1 MAICWMLFQ
10 EIRNSSV
17 ARPMDLND
25 IETSIEKM
33 VAETVVSLI
42 VPLSLQNLSV
52 YALKLINIPT
62 QLEFTCAKLKMK
74 LSEQCEKS
82 IQGNNKDTIT
92 TFIGVVM
99 VSLLST
105 MNRFRTLFFCFHF

>member
-1 MAICWMLFQ
+1 MAICWLLFQ

-42 VPLSLQNLSV
+42 VPL
-52 YALKLINIPT
+52 
-62 QLEFTCAKLKMK
+62 
-74 LSEQCEKS
+74 
-82 IQGNNKDTIT
+82 
-92 TFIGVVM
+92 
-99 VSLLST
+99 
-105 MNRFRTLFFCFHF
+105 